1 VLLSDGLSC
10 AGMRAV
16 PAAWSDHL
24 ALSVDLD
31 VPAHLM
37 PGATVS
43 SAG

>member
-1 VLLSDGLSC
+1 
-10 AGMRAV
+10 V

-31 VPAHLM
+31 VPARLM
-37 PGATVS
+37 PGAMADGTVS